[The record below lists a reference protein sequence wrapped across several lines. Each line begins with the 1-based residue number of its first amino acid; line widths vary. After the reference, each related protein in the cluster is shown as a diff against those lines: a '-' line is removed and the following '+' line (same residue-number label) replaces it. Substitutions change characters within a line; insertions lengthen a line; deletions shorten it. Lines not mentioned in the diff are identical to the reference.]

1 MAAGRPIVVARHQGG
16 RRSRDRDPDAARR
29 LMVDRQLSGRGIH
42 DARILQ
48 AFREVPREAFVPSEL
63 GDRAYQ
69 DSPLPIGE
77 GQTISQPY
85 VVALMVEALAV
96 RPTDRVLEVGAGS
109 GYAAAILSRLAG
121 EVYTIERHPGLAAQ
135 AAERVG
141 ELGYANVHVREGD
154 GTLGWPDRAPFDA
167 ILVSAGGRE
176 VPAPLVDQLAEGGRL
191 VIPVG
196 DAWRQEL
203 IRIVKTPDRRLVS
216 ERLGPVVFVPLVG
229 GAGDR

>member
-1 MAAGRPIVVARHQGG
+1 
-16 RRSRDRDPDAARR
+16 
-29 LMVDRQLSGRGIH
+29 MVERQLQGRGIH
-42 DARILQ
+42 DARVLQ
-48 AFREVPREAFVPSEL
+48 AFREVPREAFVPPEL
-63 GDRAYQ
+63 DDRAYQ

-85 VVALMVEALAV
+85 VVALMVETLAV

-121 EVYTIERHPGLAAQ
+121 EVYAIERHPSLAAA
-135 AAERVG
+135 AAERLG
-141 ELGYANVHVREGD
+141 ELGYDNVHVRVGD
-154 GTLGWPDRAPFDA
+154 GTLGWPDRAPFDL

-176 VPAPLVDQLAEGGRL
+176 VPAPLVAQLAAGGRL

-196 DAWRQEL
+196 DAWQQEL
-203 IRIVKTPDRRLVS
+203 IRILKTPDRRLVT